1 MGMAGEAMPA
11 SRQPVEKERSMRQFL
26 LTIALS
32 GTVAAGMAEAA
43 LADCVHETVAEASTP
58 VEVAEEAG
66 TSQTS
71 ASGIPGAIDV
81 AAGTGQSNRGVS
93 RPVSQPVIPTGTPM
107 RQPITPRVPQPPAPA
122 R

>member
-1 MGMAGEAMPA
+1 
-11 SRQPVEKERSMRQFL
+11 MRQFL

-32 GTVAAGMAEAA
+32 GAVAAGMAGAA
-43 LADCVHETVAEASTP
+43 FADCVHETVAEKSSTP
-58 VEVAEEAG
+58 LQVAEEAG

-71 ASGIPGAIDV
+71 ASGIPGAVDV
-81 AAGTGQSNRGVS
+81 AAGTGRSDKGVS
-93 RPVSQPVIPTGTPM
+93 RTVSQPVIPIGTPM

>member
-1 MGMAGEAMPA
+1 
-11 SRQPVEKERSMRQFL
+11 MRQFL

-32 GTVAAGMAEAA
+32 GAVAAGMAGAA
-43 LADCVHETVAEASTP
+43 LSDCVHETVAENASTP
-58 VEVAEEAG
+58 VQVAEEAG

-71 ASGIPGAIDV
+71 ASEIPGAIEV
-81 AAGTGQSNRGVS
+81 AAGSGPTNRVVS

-107 RQPITPRVPQPPAPA
+107 RQPITPRIPQPPAPA